1 MISII
6 FLRGIRSMA
15 DAVQTKRAIADS
27 LKALSKEKPFDKIS
41 VGDIAAYC
49 NVNRQTFYY
58 HFQDKYDLL
67 TWIYY
72 EDYYK
77 PSLEGLS
84 FDTWDSCME
93 RMLVLLREDKVFAV
107 NTIKHAGEDMIRI
120 FLKDTENILGSAID
134 LIKNNPELAGGFMN
148 AVDTEEQRF
157 IARFFAYGVCG
168 IIMEWVQTGMKE
180 DPGEIASRMR
190 VLLESIEQLAFR
202 RVLLE
207 NKEK

>member
-1 MISII
+1 
-6 FLRGIRSMA
+6 MA
-15 DAVQTKRAIADS
+15 DAAQTKRAIADS

-72 EDYYK
+72 EDYYE
-77 PSLEGLS
+77 PSLKELS
-84 FDTWDSCME
+84 FDNWDTCVE
-93 RMLVLLREDKVFAV
+93 RMLVLLSEDRAFAV

-134 LIKNNPELAGGFMN
+134 IIKNDPELSGRYMN
-148 AVDTEEQRF
+148 AVDKEEQQF
-157 IARFFAYGVCG
+157 IARFFAYGICG
-168 IIMEWVQTGMKE
+168 IIVEWVQSGMKE
-180 DPGEIASRMR
+180 DPGKIATKMR
-190 VLLESIEQLAFR
+190 ILMESIKQIAFR
-202 RVLLE
+202 RVLS
-207 NKEK
+207 EKNDKD